1 MKKYKATIQWH
12 HQSDR
17 KGILR
22 YDYVEYQAPSFT
34 DALKVA
40 EAHLIT
46 LPNAQLVR
54 LETI

>member
-1 MKKYKATIQWH
+1 MNKYKATIEWH
-12 HQSDR
+12 EDATPLIKASE
-17 KGILR
+17 
-22 YDYVEYQAPSFT
+22 YVEYRAKNFR

-46 LPNAQLVR
+46 FPNARLVR